1 MKKIIGGSIAI
12 ILGVFCLSAFFS
24 SFLTLLAGIIP
35 LMCILAGCLAIYLK
49 QDSEPSEVE
58 AIETKPIE
66 TKSTKT
72 DPVENITGKPAQ
84 STPGLLGNTGTL
96 VFHSLDCK
104 FSKSKKCTNIFDTRE
119 EAIGKNYKPCGIC
132 KP

>member
-35 LMCILAGCLAIYLK
+35 LMCILSGCLAIYLK

-58 AIETKPIE
+58 AIEI
-66 TKSTKT
+66 KT
-72 DPVENITGKPAQ
+72 DSVENITDKPAQ
-84 STPGLLGNTGTL
+84 STPGLLGNTGTR

-104 FSKSKKCTNIFDTRE
+104 FSKSKKCTDIFDTRE
-119 EAIGKNYKPCGIC
+119 EAIQKKYKPCGIC